1 MFRVKHRTIKRP
13 ISKRLV
19 YKPTAEKKMEDFE
32 SGFTFPELI
41 VRVRYE
47 DFGK

>member
-1 MFRVKHRTIKRP
+1 MFRIKPKTLKRH
-13 ISKRLV
+13 IKRLV
-19 YKPTAEKKMEDFE
+19 YKPVAEKNILDFE
-32 SGFTFPELI
+32 SGFTFPETI